1 MKHNDEWHQVEGCDH
16 VQALHEPDNGRNWYN
31 GRAIMALYNV
41 DNTVYVTLF
50 RETSDGPSPIFSHEV
65 GVYYSPDEAKGVA
78 INHANKTITND
89 AVMKRFEDLLY
100 GTDVDTFAQYLI
112 ARLGTSGPAERLAA

>member
-1 MKHNDEWHQVEGCDH
+1 MKQNDEWHQIEGCDH
-16 VQALHEPDNGRNWYN
+16 VQVLHEPGNGRNWYN

-50 RETSDGPSPIFSHEV
+50 EETADGPSPIFSHEV
-65 GVYYSPDEAKGVA
+65 GVYYDPAEAEDVA